1 MGTLR
6 AARIIVTMP
15 RLALRLAA
23 TAVVAA
29 AILAP
34 FPARSAYA
42 SDRTTRAGRATPQDT
57 GRPLPWFGLRLGGLA
72 AVGSAGDSTPSAA
85 GGGGYALFDGR
96 DFLADV
102 AADIYLGDGA
112 RMFALGLGAYYPFA
126 IANITPYLGAGLK
139 LGWTRFGGDGAFG
152 MIPFA
157 ATGLLFGR
165 EGYVQVRAELAWFVA
180 LSREERTD
188 RPGDPGSRA
197 NGPVAT
203 LGLAF

>member
-1 MGTLR
+1 
-6 AARIIVTMP
+6 MP

-23 TAVVAA
+23 TAAAAVVVVAA
-29 AILAP
+29 PLP
-34 FPARSAYA
+34 VRAYE
-42 SDRTTRAGRATPQDT
+42 SDHTTRAARTTPQDA

-72 AVGSAGDSTPSAA
+72 AVGSAGDSTPSA
-85 GGGGYALFDGR
+85 GGGGAYALFDGR

-102 AADIYLGDGA
+102 AADIYLGDRA

-126 IANITPYLGAGLK
+126 LANITPYLGAGLK

-157 ATGLLFGR
+157 AAGLLFGR

-188 RPGDPGSRA
+188 RPDDPGSRA